1 MVLNYEKI
9 CHCIWININGDDVLF
24 FNSTNLF
31 ADQVYAEKKVIT
43 QQVVPGIN
51 TSVEVTIVECIGV
64 GATPCTASTTTKTST
79 NKDTNPNP

>member
-1 MVLNYEKI
+1 MKKFAIVFGLILMVMM
-9 CHCIWININGDDVLF
+9 CCF

-64 GATPCTASTTTKTST
+64 GATPCTASTTTKHLRIRIRILIL
-79 NKDTNPNP
+79 NIY